1 MSNWNPYEDPVNYI
15 VLEGKKSPG
24 LADVAGAGTPRNW
37 EERQGYG
44 LSGATLWFTG
54 LGLAN
59 FSVTLRLYS
68 VADWDAW
75 HAWKSIVKRVP
86 FGRIPKAQ
94 DIRHPLLDELE
105 IKSVVVTNVYQ
116 PEQTEDGVWTV
127 KIDFKQYRKLKLQL
141 MKPEGSK
148 DKESDDPYDIRN
160 DQMSKQNQA
169 LAEEKARLLGSG

>member
-1 MSNWNPYEDPVNYI
+1 MSQWNPYQEPVNYI

-59 FSVTLRLYS
+59 FTVTIKLYS

-75 HAWKSIVKRVP
+75 HAWKPVVKRVP
-86 FGRIPKAQ
+86 FGRIPKAL

-105 IKSVVVTNVYQ
+105 IKSVVVTNVHQ
-116 PEQTEDGVWTV
+116 PKQVEDGVWA
-127 KIDFKQYRKLKLQL
+127 IEIEFKQYRRFKLHL

-148 DKESDDPYDIRN
+148 TKESDDPWDKKIEEKA
-160 DQMSKQNQA
+160 KQVEA
-169 LAEEKARLLGSG
+169 LAAERARLLGG